1 MVNTQTLYWAAGFLE
16 GRGSTTL
23 RAGRPAPRLRV
34 GSERRDALDRLVAG
48 FGGHVYAYRGGWRW
62 QLSQTESIGVMM
74 TLYPLMSPSR
84 RTEFRSAIA
93 RWRATISPADHNR
106 KKNHCPYGHAYSEAH
121 TYRSAWAPTW
131 RVCRACRRAIRARAV
146 ARAFARVD

>member
-23 RAGRPAPRLRV
+23 RAGRPAQRLRV

-48 FGGHVYAYRGGWRW
+48 FGGDGYAYRGGWRW

-106 KKNHCPYGHAYSEAH
+106 KKNNWPYGQAYSEAKRLRNTGEH
-121 TYRSAWAPTW
+121 TGR
-131 RVCRACRRAIRARAV
+131 
-146 ARAFARVD
+146 D

>member
-23 RAGRPAPRLRV
+23 RAGRPAQRLRV
-34 GSERRDALDRLVAG
+34 GRERRDALDRLVAG

-84 RTEFRSAIA
+84 RAGGGGASWGGGGGGANFPKPNPLAS
-93 RWRATISPADHNR
+93 
-106 KKNHCPYGHAYSEAH
+106 
-121 TYRSAWAPTW
+121 
-131 RVCRACRRAIRARAV
+131 
-146 ARAFARVD
+146 